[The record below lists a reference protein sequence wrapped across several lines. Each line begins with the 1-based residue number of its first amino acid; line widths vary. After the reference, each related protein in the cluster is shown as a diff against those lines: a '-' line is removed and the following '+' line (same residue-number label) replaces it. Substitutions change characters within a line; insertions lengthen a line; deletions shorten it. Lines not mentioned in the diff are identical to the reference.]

1 MFSTVPWWFLA
12 ACLICFPP
20 RIGSL
25 SFQTFR
31 INAIPSTSSSSAL
44 ATSVSSRRNF
54 LAVTT
59 AILPIAAFSAPSV
72 AAYSLDAGEKVKK
85 PSSVP
90 EAYAKFTSA
99 RSELSSTI
107 QDYDQITKGG
117 GDNIRRYL
125 GTVGTSSSIFGLKA
139 VLKILQDSADD
150 IGAFVDA
157 SEDFDRALVSA
168 DSSAYSSMFVEFSAA
183 KGTKEDYYAKALVD
197 IKNMYKCLDIMYN
210 ELKELQ

>member
-1 MFSTVPWWFLA
+1 M
-12 ACLICFPP
+12 
-20 RIGSL
+20 
-25 SFQTFR
+25 
-31 INAIPSTSSSSAL
+31 
-44 ATSVSSRRNF
+44 
-54 LAVTT
+54 
-59 AILPIAAFSAPSV
+59 
-72 AAYSLDAGEKVKK
+72 AAYSLDAGEKVKSYRRIVVTASSLTISVLAPTSPTSKVKK

-107 QDYDQITKGG
+107 QEYDQITKGG

-183 KGTKEDYYAKALVD
+183 KGTKEDYYAKVSD
-197 IKNMYKCLDIMYN
+197 S
-210 ELKELQ
+210 ERQ

>member
-1 MFSTVPWWFLA
+1 M
-12 ACLICFPP
+12 
-20 RIGSL
+20 
-25 SFQTFR
+25 
-31 INAIPSTSSSSAL
+31 
-44 ATSVSSRRNF
+44 
-54 LAVTT
+54 
-59 AILPIAAFSAPSV
+59 
-72 AAYSLDAGEKVKK
+72 KK

-90 EAYAKFTSA
+90 EAYAKFTAA

-183 KGTKEDYYAKALVD
+183 KGTKEDYYAKVSDSEGNTVRYLFAPRRRRYSTTSILTRRFAHRTSP
-197 IKNMYKCLDIMYN
+197 
-210 ELKELQ
+210 